1 MPQGAEGERRPAD
14 VIANAVRV
22 MQVATGETEE
32 EFEADDGKDAAAQ
45 ALGRKGGTARG
56 AR

>member
-14 VIANAVRV
+14 VIVNAVRV